1 MGDDDK
7 HASRR
12 EKILQ
17 ESLESSN
24 QPSWGYFGLGGSLAI
39 GDNSYAPILK
49 RRPKEEE
56 EIAEPMR
63 QIQCNP
69 PKKGAGPDA
78 FFTFETS
85 IGLGD
90 PYQDASYAIKKGRVQ
105 HLNPEAAFMP
115 PGKIGWSVNKLGY
128 EYIDHKDTAKDPKAI
143 KEKYTD
149 YMPPRQILTNP
160 PKKGGGGTLTQGVL
174 FGFGGERNAH
184 PGYVEDDY
192 NAPRKLRMKELE
204 EHKSKL
210 QEAPF
215 KQNDHG
221 YRNFQADQELFQQE
235 PGSNVPREKKQVQL
249 TKPYPHEVPFRPAN
263 PPKKGVPTKPVK
275 EGETRDYLGGT
286 YEYIGDPEVKTVR
299 KPKSDEPEK
308 APFRGCVPKSF
319 ANPMPSVVCN
329 TRNMRAE
336 RPSSF
341 VRPSL

>member
-1 MGDDDK
+1 MGDDK
-7 HASRR
+7 HGAKR

-17 ESLESSN
+17 ESLDNSN

-39 GDNSYAPILK
+39 GDNSYAPIIK
-49 RRPKEEE
+49 RKPKEEE

-69 PKKGAGPDA
+69 PKKGVGPDS

-85 IGLGD
+85 VGVGD
-90 PYQDASYAIKKGRVQ
+90 PYQDPGYAVKKGRIQ

-115 PGKIGWSVNKLGY
+115 PGKVGWSVNKLGY

-149 YMPPRQILTNP
+149 YMPPRQILSNP
-160 PKKGGGGTLTQGVL
+160 GKKGGGGTLTQGVL
-174 FGFGGERNAH
+174 FGFGEQRNAY
-184 PGYVEDDY
+184 PEYIADDY

-210 QEAPF
+210 QETAF
-215 KQNDHG
+215 KQCDHG
-221 YRNFQADQELFQQE
+221 YRHFQADQDLFQAE
-235 PGSNVPREKKQVQL
+235 PGSNVPKVRKQVQL
-249 TKPYPHEVPFRPAN
+249 TKPYPHEAPFRPASLT
-263 PPKKGVPTKPVK
+263 KTGVPTKPQK
-275 EGETRDYLGGT
+275 DGEMREYLGGT
-286 YEYIGDPEVKTVR
+286 YEYVGDPEVKTQR

-308 APFRGCVPKSF
+308 APFRGRCPNKF

-329 TRNMRAE
+329 PHNMRRE

-341 VRPSL
+341 VRPAL